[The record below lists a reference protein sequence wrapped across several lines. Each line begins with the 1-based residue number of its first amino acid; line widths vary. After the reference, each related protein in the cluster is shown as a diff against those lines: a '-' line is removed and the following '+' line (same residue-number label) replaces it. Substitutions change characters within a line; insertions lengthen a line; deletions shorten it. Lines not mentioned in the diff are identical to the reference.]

1 MLNSEDMFT
10 QIKTSSANKIVVS
23 ELSRKFN
30 LATENVIARIAYTY
44 SLSKSR
50 KLDLLEI
57 QDSSGKEY
65 SKNVLFGNNYPY
77 YVSMLCVHYGIHE
90 NNKDIPRY
98 IKMHIDDGLELINAE
113 VKDNPNLS
121 GFDYLIDKI
130 EEGLNGLC

>member
-1 MLNSEDMFT
+1 MFT

-44 SLSKSR
+44 SLSKNR

-57 QDSSGKEY
+57 KDSSGKEY
-65 SKNVLFGNNYPY
+65 SKNVLFGSNYPY
-77 YVSMLCVHYGIHE
+77 YVAMLCVHYQISE

-98 IKMHIDDGLELINAE
+98 IKMHIDDGLELIDAE